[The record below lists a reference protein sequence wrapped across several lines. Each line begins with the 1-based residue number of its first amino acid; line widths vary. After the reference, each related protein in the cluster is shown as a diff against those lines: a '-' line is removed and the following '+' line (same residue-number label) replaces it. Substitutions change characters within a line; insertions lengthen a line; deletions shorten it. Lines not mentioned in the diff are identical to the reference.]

1 MSYNR
6 ASEYVK
12 DNDVRLGL
20 RVSTSAANG
29 GPQIVM
35 QRRMILH
42 SVVTLSAML
51 YFADIFK
58 RQHWQKTSNIL
69 SCTYIVLHNPV
80 LRVCSRHDV
89 ADYIRVVCDVNLQP
103 IARHLRRAWAF
114 SIAMDFATH
123 QRTSYLDVRF

>member
-1 MSYNR
+1 MSSNR

-20 RVSTSAANG
+20 RVSTNWANDSDAEEND
-29 GPQIVM
+29 P
-35 QRRMILH
+35 
-42 SVVTLSAML
+42 A
-51 YFADIFK
+51 FA
-58 RQHWQKTSNIL
+58 SNIL

-89 ADYIRVVCDVNLQP
+89 ANYIRVVCDVNLQP